1 MNKNRRAPMGMG
13 RSRGNNE
20 KAKDLG
26 GTLKKLLA
34 YLKPYHLKIC
44 FVMRYV
50 LLSLIF

>member
-13 RSRGNNE
+13 RGRGNNE

-34 YLKPYHLKIC
+34 YLKPYHLKILFC
-44 FVMRYV
+44 DGICGMFYY
-50 LLSLIF
+50 L